1 MTTRRMIRGSWLQ
14 LIVLRVL
21 YQQQLHG
28 YRLLHEINTL
38 LTGRRPLKLG
48 SLYTILRRMEH
59 AEILA
64 SIWEH
69 RDRGLD
75 RRLYSLTPKGYD
87 MLRDGQIQVKEQ
99 QQVLDEM
106 SQFYKQ
112 HFAEE
117 IIKNE

>member
-1 MTTRRMIRGSWLQ
+1 MRRGSWLQ

-28 YRLLHEINTL
+28 YRLLREINTL

-59 AEILA
+59 AGILE
-64 SIWEH
+64 SIREH
-69 RDRGLD
+69 RDHGLD
-75 RRLYSLTPKGYD
+75 RRLYSMTPKGHE
-87 MLRDGQIQVKEQ
+87 MLRDGQILVKEQ
-99 QQVLDEM
+99 QKVLDEM

-112 HFAEE
+112 QFTKEA
-117 IIKNE
+117 IINECQ